1 MTVLDMMHKAGIED
15 NISLYGSSKKQRND
29 LVLNV
34 IWQRDFDK

>member
-15 NISLYGSSKKQRND
+15 NISFYGSSKKQRND